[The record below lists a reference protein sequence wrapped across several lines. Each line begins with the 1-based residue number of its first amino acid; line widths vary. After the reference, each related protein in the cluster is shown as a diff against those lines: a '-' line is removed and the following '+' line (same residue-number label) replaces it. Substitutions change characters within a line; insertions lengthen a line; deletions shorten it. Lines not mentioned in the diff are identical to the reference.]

1 MSYVLAV
8 RPEPGLKATMAA
20 GEALGLNMIGYPLFE
35 VRAAAWECPD
45 PDGIDAL
52 LIGSANAIRH
62 GGEGLARLNGKPVY
76 AVGEATAEAA
86 REAGFTVAATGAGG
100 LQYLLDALEG
110 SLRLLRIAGANHV
123 PLDPPEGVEIATVIA
138 YETVAQELPDPLR
151 ALFAPGGHDLG
162 LTVLLHSAA
171 AAEQFDRESR
181 RLALERGRIELAVIG
196 PRVASSAGKGWK
208 AIHVSPSP
216 NDRALL
222 EMVREVCI

>member
-35 VRAAAWECPD
+35 VRAVPWECPD
-45 PDGIDAL
+45 PEGIDAL

-62 GGEGLARLNGKPVY
+62 GGEALAGLTDKPVY

-86 REAGFTVAATGAGG
+86 RQAGLAVAATGAGG
-100 LQYLLDALEG
+100 LQNLLDALEAP
-110 SLRLLRIAGANHV
+110 LRLLRIAGANHV
-123 PLDPPEGVEIATVIA
+123 ALFPPEGVGIETVIA
-138 YETVAQELPDPLR
+138 YETAPKELPEPLR

-171 AAEQFDRESR
+171 AAEQFERESR
-181 RLALERGRIELAVIG
+181 RLALERSRISLAVIG